1 MQRRSW
7 QRHLDGIIDKLDLP
21 SANNMLNSTLINM
34 LSGFYLWC
42 YEVPQ
47 QERKSEEQNVNHSFM
62 CRLAPATFEI
72 IARSGVRWHNAA
84 NKAVVTAVLRNYIIQ
99 NDIHGLAAHYD
110 SLRAQ
115 SQGGEKDMVARFIR
129 SGMHSARQHREL
141 IAKFVALLFSPT
153 PDQPALNYVKKTVF
167 DVDDGGPILG
177 PEHPAMVA
185 LRVQPKGDYTILV
198 TAALFL
204 MPDACRRCQ
213 RASVDRGKHISRRW

>member
-1 MQRRSW
+1 MRQ
-7 QRHLDGIIDKLDLP
+7 
-21 SANNMLNSTLINM
+21 
-34 LSGFYLWC
+34 
-42 YEVPQ
+42 
-47 QERKSEEQNVNHSFM
+47 
-62 CRLAPATFEI
+62 LAPATFEI

-84 NKAVVTAVLRNYIIQ
+84 NKAIVAAVLRNYVIQKDQ
-99 NDIHGLAAHYD
+99 NDMDGLAAHYD
-110 SLRAQ
+110 SLRAT
-115 SQGGEKDMVARFIR
+115 SAGGEKDVVAKFIR

-177 PEHPAMVA
+177 PEHPAMIA

-204 MPDACRRCQ
+204 MPGACRRCQ

>member
-1 MQRRSW
+1 LHGNFADYVNQALIRR
-7 QRHLDGIIDKLDLP
+7 LG
-21 SANNMLNSTLINM
+21 
-34 LSGFYLWC
+34 
-42 YEVPQ
+42 
-47 QERKSEEQNVNHSFM
+47 
-62 CRLAPATFEI
+62 PATFEI

-110 SLRAQ
+110 SLRAK
-115 SQGGEKDMVARFIR
+115 SAGGEKDMVAKFIR

-177 PEHPAMVA
+177 PEHPAMIA

-204 MPDACRRCQ
+204 MPGACRRCQ
-213 RASVDRGKHISRRW
+213 RASVDRGKHISRRR

>member
-1 MQRRSW
+1 MR
-7 QRHLDGIIDKLDLP
+7 
-21 SANNMLNSTLINM
+21 
-34 LSGFYLWC
+34 
-42 YEVPQ
+42 
-47 QERKSEEQNVNHSFM
+47 
-62 CRLAPATFEI
+62 RLASATFEI
-72 IARSGVRWHNAA
+72 MARSRVRWHTAA
-84 NKAVVTAVLRNYIIQ
+84 NKAVIAAVLRNYIIQ

-141 IAKFVALLFSPT
+141 IAKIVALLFSPT

-167 DVDDGGPILG
+167 DMEDGGPILG

-185 LRVQPKGDYTILV
+185 LRVQPKGDCTILV

-204 MPDACRRCQ
+204 MQGACRRRQ
-213 RASVDRGKHISRRW
+213 RASVDRGKHISRRQ